1 MAKEIDRSKQIDMT
15 GSKKA
20 ISLGLYDIDS
30 VIKYYFD
37 NVIQPT
43 VTGHDGKTPVPI
55 IYASPEKWKSI
66 SKGGFLRDSK
76 GKIQLPAIAY
86 QRTSMEN
93 SMVGTKVDVN
103 NPLVQSYQKSWTKR
117 NRYDNF
123 AALNGR
129 VPVREYTNV
138 VVPDYV
144 KLAYDCIIWADY
156 ITQLNLIIEDINYA
170 ANQYWG
176 NERFKFLS
184 KISSF
189 ATSLA
194 SDNGEDRASKAT
206 FTIEMNG
213 YIIPNNIQKSL
224 SNFDPRT
231 FSPAQIVMGQ
241 ETLGSLDDIPNT
253 GDISI

>member
-1 MAKEIDRSKQIDMT
+1 MAKEIDRSKEIDMT

-43 VTGHDGKTPVPI
+43 VQSQDGKTPVPI
-55 IYASPEKWKSI
+55 IYASPEKWKTI

-76 GKIQLPAIAY
+76 GKIQRPAIAY
-86 QRTSMEN
+86 QRTSIEN

-103 NPLVQSYQKSWTKR
+103 NPLVQSYQKSWTKK

-123 AALNGR
+123 SVLNDR
-129 VPVREYTNV
+129 SPVREFTNIV
-138 VVPDYV
+138 IPDYV
-144 KLAYDCIIWADY
+144 KLTYDCIIWADY

-176 NERFKFLS
+176 DDRFKFLS
-184 KISSF
+184 KISTF
-189 ATSLA
+189 ATSLT
-194 SDNGEDRASKAT
+194 SDSGEDRASKAT
-206 FTIEMNG
+206 FTVEMNG

-224 SNFDPRT
+224 SSFNPKT
-231 FSPAQIVMGQ
+231 FSSAKIVVGN
-241 ETLGSLDDIPNT
+241 ETIGSLDDIPNQE
-253 GDISI
+253 

>member
-1 MAKEIDRSKQIDMT
+1 MAKEINRSKEIDMT
-15 GSKKA
+15 DSKKA

-43 VTGHDGKTPVPI
+43 VEGQDGKAPVPI

-93 SMVGTKVDVN
+93 SIIGTKVDVN
-103 NPLVQSYQKSWTKR
+103 NPLVQSYQRAYSSKNK
-117 NRYDNF
+117 YDNF
-123 AALNGR
+123 SRLNSR
-129 VPVREYTNV
+129 APIREFTNIV
-138 VVPDYV
+138 IPDYV
-144 KLAYDCIIWADY
+144 KLTYECIIWADY
-156 ITQLNLIIEDINYA
+156 ITQLNLIIEDINYS

-176 NERFKFLS
+176 NDRLKFLS

-189 ATSLA
+189 ATSLV
-194 SDNGEDRASKAT
+194 SESGEDRASKAT
-206 FTIEMNG
+206 FTVEMNG

-224 SNFDPRT
+224 SNFNPKT
-231 FSPAQIVMGQ
+231 FSSAKIIVGDEALKSM
-241 ETLGSLDDIPNT
+241 DDIPNQE
-253 GDISI
+253 

>member
-20 ISLGLYDIDS
+20 ISISLYDMDS

-43 VTGHDGKTPVPI
+43 VSSHDGNKPVPVV
-55 IYASPEKWKSI
+55 YASPERWKSI
-66 SKGGFLRDSK
+66 AKSGLLRDSK
-76 GKIQLPAIAY
+76 GKVQLPAIAY
-86 QRTSMEN
+86 KRTSLEKTII
-93 SMVGTKVDVN
+93 GTKVDVN
-103 NPLVQSYQKSWTKR
+103 NPIVQSYQQPWTKK

-123 AALNGR
+123 AVLNER
-129 VPVREYTNV
+129 QPVREYTNI

-144 KLAYDCIIWADY
+144 KLTYECIIWADY
-156 ITQLNLIIEDINYA
+156 ITQLNPIIEDINYA

-176 NERFKFLS
+176 NDNFRFLS
-184 KISSF
+184 NISSF
-189 ATSLA
+189 ATDLTV
-194 SDNGEDRASKAT
+194 DTGEDRISKAT

-224 SNFDPRT
+224 SAFDPKT
-231 FSPAQIVMGQ
+231 FSAAKIVVGT
-241 ETLGSLDDIPNT
+241 ETLGSLDDIPNKE
-253 GDISI
+253 

>member
-1 MAKEIDRSKQIDMT
+1 MAKEIDRSKEIDTT

-20 ISLGLYDIDS
+20 LSLGLYDIDS

-43 VTGHDGKTPVPI
+43 VTSQDGQIPVPI
-55 IYASPEKWKSI
+55 VYASPERWKTI
-66 SKGGFLRDSK
+66 SSGGLLRDSK
-76 GKIQLPAIAY
+76 GKLQLPAIAY

-93 SMVGTKVDVN
+93 TIVGSKVDVN
-103 NPLVQSYQKSWTKR
+103 NPLVQSYQKSYSTK

-123 AALNGR
+123 SVLNER
-129 VPVREYTNV
+129 SPIREFTNV

-144 KLAYDCIIWADY
+144 KLTYECIVWADY
-156 ITQLNLIIEDINYA
+156 IAQLNLIIENINYS

-184 KISSF
+184 KISTF
-189 ATSLA
+189 ATSLT

-206 FTIEMNG
+206 FTIELNG

-224 SNFDPRT
+224 SNFNPKS
-231 FSPAQIVMGQ
+231 FSSAKIIVGT
-241 ETLGSLDDIPNT
+241 ETLGSLDDIPNKT
-253 GDISI
+253 

>member
-1 MAKEIDRSKQIDMT
+1 MAKEIDRSKEINMT
-15 GSKKA
+15 DSKKA
-20 ISLGLYDIDS
+20 LSLGLYDIDS

-43 VTGHDGKTPVPI
+43 ITGADGKTPVPI

-93 SMVGTKVDVN
+93 SMIGTKVDAN
-103 NPLVQSYQKSWTKR
+103 NPLVQSYQKAYSTK

-123 AALNGR
+123 SVLNSR
-129 VPVREYTNV
+129 APVREYTNV
-138 VVPDYV
+138 VIPDYV
-144 KLAYDCIIWADY
+144 KLSYDCIIWADY
-156 ITQLNLIIEDINYA
+156 ISQLNTIIEDINYA

-176 NERFKFLS
+176 NDRFKFLS
-184 KISSF
+184 KISTF
-189 ATSLA
+189 ATSLTA
-194 SDNGEDRASKAT
+194 ETGEDRASKAT

-213 YIIPNNIQKSL
+213 YIIPNNIQKAL
-224 SNFDPRT
+224 SNFNPKS
-231 FSPAQIVMGQ
+231 FSSAKIVVGTEDIRGMD
-241 ETLGSLDDIPNT
+241 EIPNKE
-253 GDISI
+253 

>member
-1 MAKEIDRSKQIDMT
+1 MAKEIDRSKEINMT
-15 GSKKA
+15 DSKEA

-43 VTGHDGKTPVPI
+43 VKTQDGKTPVPI

-86 QRTSMEN
+86 QRTEMAN
-93 SMVGTKVDVN
+93 SMIGTKVDVN
-103 NPLVQSYQKSWTKR
+103 NPLVQSYQKSWTKK

-123 AALNGR
+123 SVLNGR
-129 VPVREYTNV
+129 SPVREFTNIV
-138 VVPDYV
+138 IPDYV
-144 KLAYDCIIWADY
+144 KLTYDCIVWADY

-176 NERFKFLS
+176 DDRFKFLS
-184 KISSF
+184 KISTF
-189 ATSLA
+189 TTSLA
-194 SDNGEDRASKAT
+194 SENGDDRASKAT
-206 FTIEMNG
+206 FSIEMNG

-224 SNFDPRT
+224 SSFNPKT
-231 FSPAQIVMGQ
+231 FSSAQIIVGN
-241 ETLGSLDDIPNT
+241 EVVGSLDDISNIK
-253 GDISI
+253 ISF

>member
-1 MAKEIDRSKQIDMT
+1 MAKEIDRSKEIDMT

-37 NVIQPT
+37 SVIQPT
-43 VTGHDGKTPVPI
+43 VKSQDGQTPVPI

-93 SMVGTKVDVN
+93 SMIGTKLDVN
-103 NPLVQSYQKSWTKR
+103 NPLVQSYQKSYSSK

-123 AALNGR
+123 SVLNGR
-129 VPVREYTNV
+129 SPVREFTNI

-144 KLAYDCIIWADY
+144 KLTYDCIVWADY

-176 NERFKFLS
+176 NDRFKFLS
-184 KISSF
+184 KISTF

-206 FTIEMNG
+206 FSIEMNG

-224 SNFDPRT
+224 SNFNPKT
-231 FSPAQIVMGQ
+231 FSSAKIVVGD
-241 ETLGSLDDIPNT
+241 EVLGSLDDIPNQE
-253 GDISI
+253 

>member
-1 MAKEIDRSKQIDMT
+1 MAKEIDRSKEINMT

-43 VTGHDGKTPVPI
+43 VKSQDGKTPVPI

-86 QRTSMEN
+86 QRTSMDN
-93 SMVGTKVDVN
+93 VMIGTKVDVN
-103 NPLVQSYQKSWTKR
+103 NPLVQSYQKSYSPK

-123 AALNGR
+123 SVLNNR
-129 VPVREYTNV
+129 SPVREFTNI

-144 KLAYDCIIWADY
+144 KLTYDCIIWADY
-156 ITQLNLIIEDINYA
+156 VTQLNLIIEDINYA

-176 NERFKFLS
+176 DDRFKFLS
-184 KISSF
+184 KISTF

-224 SNFDPRT
+224 SNFNPKT
-231 FSPAQIVMGQ
+231 FSPATVAVGT
-241 ETLGSLDDIPNT
+241 EVLGSLDDIPNT
-253 GDISI
+253 NISI

>member
-20 ISLGLYDIDS
+20 VSLGLYDIDS

-66 SKGGFLRDSK
+66 SRGGFLRDAK

-93 SMVGTKVDVN
+93 SMIGTKVDVN
-103 NPLVQSYQKSWTKR
+103 NPLVQSYQKPYSSK

-123 AALNGR
+123 SVLNER
-129 VPVREYTNV
+129 TPVREYTNI

-144 KLAYDCIIWADY
+144 KLTYDCIIWADY
-156 ITQLNLIIEDINYA
+156 ISQLNLIIEDINYA

-184 KISSF
+184 KISTF
-189 ATSLA
+189 ATSLT
-194 SDNGEDRASKAT
+194 SEIGEDRASKAT

-213 YIIPNNIQKSL
+213 YVIPNNIQKSL
-224 SNFDPRT
+224 SNFDPKT
-231 FSPAQIVMGQ
+231 FSSAKIVMGT
-241 ETLGSLDDIPNT
+241 ETLGSLDDIPNKE
-253 GDISI
+253 

>member
-1 MAKEIDRSKQIDMT
+1 MAKEIDRSKEIDMT

-43 VTGHDGKTPVPI
+43 VQSQDGKTPVPI
-55 IYASPEKWKSI
+55 IYASPERWKSI

-86 QRTSMEN
+86 QRTSMDN
-93 SMVGTKVDVN
+93 AMIGTKVDVN
-103 NPLVQSYQKSWTKR
+103 NPLVQSYQKAYSPK

-123 AALNGR
+123 SVLNNR
-129 VPVREYTNV
+129 SPVREFTNI

-144 KLAYDCIIWADY
+144 KLTYDCIIWADY
-156 ITQLNLIIEDINYA
+156 VTQLNLIIEDINYA

-176 NERFKFLS
+176 NDRFKFLS
-184 KISSF
+184 KISTF

-224 SNFDPRT
+224 SNFNPKT
-231 FSPAQIVMGQ
+231 FSSATVVVGT
-241 ETLGSLDDIPNT
+241 EVLGSMDDIPNQE
-253 GDISI
+253 

>member
-1 MAKEIDRSKQIDMT
+1 MAKEIDRSKQINMT

-20 ISLGLYDIDS
+20 ISLGLYDMDS
-30 VIKYYFD
+30 IIKYYFD

-43 VTGHDGKTPVPI
+43 VSSHDGVTPVPV
-55 IYASPEKWKSI
+55 IYASPERWKSI
-66 SKGGFLRDSK
+66 AKSGLLRDTK

-86 QRTSMEN
+86 KRTSLEKTI
-93 SMVGTKVDVN
+93 VGSKVDVN
-103 NPLVQSYQKSWTKR
+103 NPIVQSYQRSYTPK

-123 AALNGR
+123 SVLNDR
-129 VPVREYTNV
+129 VPVREFTNI

-144 KLAYDCIIWADY
+144 KLTYECIIWADY

-176 NERFKFLS
+176 NDNFRFLS
-184 KISSF
+184 NISSF
-189 ATSLA
+189 ATDLTAES
-194 SDNGEDRASKAT
+194 GEDRISKAT

-224 SNFDPRT
+224 SAFDPKT
-231 FSPAQIVMGQ
+231 FSHAKIEVSG
-241 ETLGSLDDIPNT
+241 ESVVDINNIP
-253 GDISI
+253 IKK